1 MAASSLDTVSKAL
14 LELEGYPYAS
24 RQMMVDGLPLAL
36 RGGAG
41 RDYCQAQFIALVR
54 DALRDAQSAALEEK
68 AAHERSI
75 GEERA
80 AAEANE
86 ALLGKAASA
95 AEERARVL
103 AEKEELCRQAEQR
116 LDQAQRDYEQ
126 MEGSAGRRQSLEHL
140 EHSLWE
146 QREVRSL
153 LDRVAALEEGR
164 WDEDAIGQVLAVEA
178 VVGRLADIVGAGEAL
193 AAAARPALR
202 AKREERVQWDNV
214 VLEHVRRALQARSLS
229 VDQQVSAARTGKDH
243 VDAEHLGLWA
253 LADVARDQAAFA
265 ADACSRAR
273 AAVEAANS
281 ARDEAEKRTE
291 AQKLRVKEA
300 LEASGL
306 ASERARLAEGALAAL
321 ETLTVGSS
329 QDVEMCE
336 LGAAE
341 VVEPRGAAVG
351 SSRGVAGAEE
361 WYIGA
366 AGDEAAMVVPK
377 GTDDRRA
384 SVRNSLGI
392 PTPMMS

>member
-377 GTDDRRA
+377 DRDAAFSKSARCLFQECF
-384 SVRNSLGI
+384 VRQ
-392 PTPMMS
+392 

>member
-1 MAASSLDTVSKAL
+1 
-14 LELEGYPYAS
+14 
-24 RQMMVDGLPLAL
+24 
-36 RGGAG
+36 
-41 RDYCQAQFIALVR
+41 
-54 DALRDAQSAALEEK
+54 
-68 AAHERSI
+68 
-75 GEERA
+75 
-80 AAEANE
+80 
-86 ALLGKAASA
+86 
-95 AEERARVL
+95 
-103 AEKEELCRQAEQR
+103 
-116 LDQAQRDYEQ
+116 

-377 GTDDRRA
+377 DRDAAFSKSARCLFQECF
-384 SVRNSLGI
+384 VRQ
-392 PTPMMS
+392 